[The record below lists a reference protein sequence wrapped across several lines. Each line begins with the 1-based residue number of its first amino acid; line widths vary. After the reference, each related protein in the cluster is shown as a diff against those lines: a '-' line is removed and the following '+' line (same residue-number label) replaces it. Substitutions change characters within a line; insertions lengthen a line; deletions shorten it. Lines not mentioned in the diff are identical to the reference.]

1 MKIKL
6 PCSQF
11 SFPRKLLL
19 ILMKTFIFLLCITA
33 FGFSPKSSY
42 SQDKITISK
51 DQVVSINEVFHMI
64 REQTDY
70 KFIYSTNSFKNTP
83 KLQLR
88 KGEFFIEKLLKRFIR
103 KEDLVFDISS
113 DHIITIKKKTDA
125 ASAISNAPTTTQ
137 QLEIQGQVITALE
150 NTPLPGAS
158 VLEKGTVNGVITDF
172 DGKFT
177 LKVKNKDAILVI
189 SYVGFATQEIPVNGK
204 TNLNI
209 ILKEDTDSLDEVV
222 IVGFGRQKKISLTGA
237 VSTVDMEDMKTNP
250 TSSVSNAL
258 AGNVPGVIGMIQ
270 SGQPGKNISEFWI
283 RGISTFGGGSSPLVL
298 IDNIER
304 DLNELNIEDV
314 KSITVLKDAAETAMY
329 GSRGANGVI
338 LITTKR
344 GSDGKIQINFKDE
357 FIYNTRT
364 ITPDFVDGITYA
376 NLLNEARITRNE
388 GPIYQPEELEIL
400 RLGLDPDLYPNVD
413 WKDQLLKDGSM
424 TYRANLNMS
433 GGGPTSRFY
442 VSGSYINEGGMYKID
457 ESLKNDYDTNANYK
471 RWNYRLNADFNITPT
486 TIAKVGVAGSISKR
500 NSPGLGDVDFWGS
513 LFGYSPIR
521 TPILYSNGYVPS
533 IGTGYQTNPW
543 VMATQ
548 TGFNEN
554 WVNKVQTNVTVEQD
568 FNFITKGLRMR
579 GIVGYDIQNTN
590 NIQRRKWPEQWRA
603 ARARD
608 ANGDLVFTHISDPA
622 ELNQSGNSSGNR
634 LEFYD
639 LMVNYDRS
647 FGNHN
652 VGAALRFTRDAFIQT
667 VGLGTDIKNG
677 ISRRNQALAG
687 RLLYNW
693 NDRYMVNFNFGYTG
707 SENFAP
713 GQQYGFFPAISFAW
727 NIAGEKFMKD
737 HLSWINLFKIR
748 YSYGKAGNDQL
759 AGGERFPY
767 LYTISELF
775 RRDSDGNL
783 IQPLEPTGGYQW
795 ADYGSDRYYGGIIY
809 SQVASSYVTWEVATK
824 QNLGFDIETRG
835 GTANVDFFKEERS
848 GIYMTRNFLPA
859 MVGLESI
866 PRANVGIV
874 KSQGFDG
881 RFQYQKQLGEVTLT
895 ARSNITYSKNKI
907 IERDEENNVYPYQ
920 NQEGFRVDQ
929 SRGLIALGLF
939 EDYDDIRNSP
949 TQTFGVY
956 QPGDI
961 KYKDVNGDGVINDG
975 DRVAIGATRRP
986 NLIYGLGASANW
998 KGFGL
1003 GVHFQGAG
1011 KSTFST
1017 FGKTVH
1023 AFSEGEW
1030 GQVMK
1035 GVMGD
1040 NRWISA
1046 DISGDPSTEDPNA
1059 SYPRLSFGPNP
1070 NNFRESTFWLRDGR
1084 YLRLKT
1090 VDFGYQLPKRLTSK
1104 IGVQNLRL
1112 YLVGTNLVTWSR
1124 FKLWDPELATPR
1136 GEDYPPIKSITMG
1149 ISVNL

>member
-6 PCSQF
+6 PNSHF
-11 SFPRKLLL
+11 LYRNLLL
-19 ILMKTFIFLLCITA
+19 LLMKTFIFLVCTTV
-33 FGFSPKSSY
+33 FGFTAKTSFSQEKIVI
-42 SQDKITISK
+42 SQD
-51 DQVVSINEVFHMI
+51 QMANINDVFHMI
-64 REQTDY
+64 RAQTDY
-70 KFIYSTNSFKNTP
+70 RFIYSKNLFKNTP
-83 KLQLR
+83 EIQLK
-88 KGEFFIEKLLKRFIR
+88 KGELNIAILLKRFSEVADMYI
-103 KEDLVFDISS
+103 DISD
-113 DHIITIKKKTDA
+113 DHTITIKKRSEILNEGVKLTPKSQQIELKGHVSSVLD
-125 ASAISNAPTTTQ
+125 NA
-137 QLEIQGQVITALE
+137 
-150 NTPLPGAS
+150 PLPGAS
-158 VLEKGTVNGVITDF
+158 IVEKGTNNGVVTDF
-172 DGKFT
+172 DGNFSIKIT
-177 LKVKNKDAILVI
+177 NKDAILVI
-189 SYVGFATQEIPVNGK
+189 SYIGYTTLEVPVKGK
-204 TNLNI
+204 TEFNI
-209 ILKEDTDSLDEVV
+209 AMEEETDSLDEVV
-222 IVGFGRQKKISLTGA
+222 VLGFGNQKKISLTGA
-237 VSTVDMEDMKTNP
+237 VSTVNLEDMKSNP
-250 TSSVSNAL
+250 TSSVSNAF
-258 AGNVPGVIGMIQ
+258 AGNVPGIMGMIQ

-283 RGISTFGGGSSPLVL
+283 RGISTFGGGSNPLVL

-314 KSITVLKDAAETAMY
+314 KSITVLKDASETAMY

-344 GSDGKIQINFKDE
+344 GSDGKIKINFKDE

-364 ITPDFVDGITYA
+364 ITPDFEDGVTYA
-376 NLLNEARITRNE
+376 NLLNESRITRNE

-400 RLGLDPDLYPNVD
+400 RLGLDPDLYPNVN
-413 WKDQLLKDGSM
+413 WKERLLKDGAM

-433 GGGPTSRFY
+433 GGGPTSRYY
-442 VSGSYINEGGMYKID
+442 VSGSYVNEGGMYEID
-457 ESLKNDYDTNANYK
+457 ESLKDDYNTNANYK
-471 RWNYRLNADFNITPT
+471 RWNYRLNADFNITNT
-486 TIAKVGVAGSISKR
+486 TVAKIGVAGSLSKR

-533 IGTGYQTNPW
+533 IGTGNQTNPW

-568 FNFITKGLRMR
+568 FNFITEGLRMR
-579 GIVGYDIQNTN
+579 GIVGYDIENTN
-590 NIQRRKWPEQWRA
+590 NIQRRKWPEQWQA

-608 ANGDLVFTHISDPA
+608 ANGDLVFTHVSDPS
-622 ELNQSGNSSGNR
+622 EMIQSSSSTGNR

-647 FGNHN
+647 FGSHN
-652 VGAALRFTRDAFIQT
+652 VGGAVRLTRDAFVQT
-667 VGLGTDIKNG
+667 VDLGNDIKNG

-693 NDRYMVNFNFGYTG
+693 KYRYFVNFNFGYTG

-713 GQQYGFFPAISFAW
+713 GEQYGFFPALSFAW
-727 NIAGEKFMKD
+727 NLAEEQFMKD
-737 HLSWINLFKIR
+737 HLSLVKLLKIR

-759 AGGERFPY
+759 MGGERFPY
-767 LYTISELF
+767 LYTISGE
-775 RRDSDGNL
+775 SV
-783 IQPLEPTGGYQW
+783 GGYQW
-795 ADYGSDRYYGGIIY
+795 ADYGSDRSFGGLRY

-824 QNLGFDIETRG
+824 QNLGVDIETRDI
-835 GTANVDFFKEERS
+835 TANLDFFNEKRT
-848 GIYMTRNFLPA
+848 GIYMARDFLPG
-859 MVGLESI
+859 MVGLEST

-874 KSQGFDG
+874 KSRGFDG
-881 RFQYQKQLGEVTLT
+881 RFEYRKQIGEVSVS
-895 ARSNITYSKNKI
+895 ARSNITYSKNEI
-907 IERDEENNVYPYQ
+907 VERDEENNVYGYQ

-929 SRGLIALGLF
+929 SRGLISLGLF
-939 EDYDDIRNSP
+939 KDYDDIRNSP
-949 TQTFGVY
+949 TQTFGIY

-986 NLIYGLGASANW
+986 NLIYGVGASANW
-998 KGFGL
+998 RGFSL

-1017 FGKTVH
+1017 YGKTVH

-1040 NRWISA
+1040 NRWIAA

-1059 SYPRLSFGPNP
+1059 SYPRLSYGANP

-1090 VDFGYQLPKRLTSK
+1090 IDIGYNLPKSLTTRMK
-1104 IGVQNLRL
+1104 VENIRL
-1112 YLVGTNLVTWSR
+1112 YVVGTNLLTWSK

-1136 GEDYPPIKSITMG
+1136 GEDYPPTKSITMG
-1149 ISVNL
+1149 ITVNL